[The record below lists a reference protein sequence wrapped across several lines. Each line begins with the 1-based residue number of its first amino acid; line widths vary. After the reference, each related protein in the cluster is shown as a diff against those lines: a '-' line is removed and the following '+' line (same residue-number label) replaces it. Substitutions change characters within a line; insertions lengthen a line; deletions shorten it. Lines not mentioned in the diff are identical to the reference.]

1 MLHNAFLCFRS
12 CAINVALLI
21 LIVNIT
27 QSLIYN
33 LTEGVL
39 AHSHRNLTEGMCVRM
54 SLSSRKEY
62 FPTMVERYRKAK
74 KRTEKTRI
82 IDELVTVLGYHRKYA
97 IQVLKRGGLQ
107 PVRQK
112 RKRSS
117 KYHLARPAIMVV
129 WEALDHPCAERLHP
143 VLLQTAEV
151 LSKHGELHLCA
162 NVRQLL
168 ASISRSTLARMLTK
182 SRSIK
187 RYRMSPP
194 RRRTHLQ
201 SQVPVER
208 YQSGELR
215 PGALEADLV
224 EHNEGSSIGHFVY
237 TLSVV
242 DVATGYSRRRS
253 VLGKGQL
260 GVHRELKKLIMSW
273 PYPIWGIHTDNG
285 SEFLNEHLV
294 RFCKANAIKFTRSR
308 PYKKN
313 DNPHVEQKNFQHVR
327 TLVGYER
334 FDTPAQVEWMNNLY
348 EVYDQHVNLFQPVRK
363 LISKERHGSTIRKR
377 YDSAKTPLKRAIES
391 GVVPQDLVEQF
402 NASYQSQNPLALHR
416 QIEHLVRQRL
426 LGLATR
432 AEVVST
438 AADA

>member
-1 MLHNAFLCFRS
+1 M
-12 CAINVALLI
+12 
-21 LIVNIT
+21 
-27 QSLIYN
+27 
-33 LTEGVL
+33 
-39 AHSHRNLTEGMCVRM
+39 RM

-224 EHNEGSSIGHFVY
+224 EHNGGSSIGHFVY

>member
-1 MLHNAFLCFRS
+1 MLIISNYVLVEKS
-12 CAINVALLI
+12 P
-21 LIVNIT
+21 

-224 EHNEGSSIGHFVY
+224 EHNGGSSIGHFVY

>member
-1 MLHNAFLCFRS
+1 
-12 CAINVALLI
+12 
-21 LIVNIT
+21 
-27 QSLIYN
+27 
-33 LTEGVL
+33 
-39 AHSHRNLTEGMCVRM
+39 
-54 SLSSRKEY
+54 
-62 FPTMVERYRKAK
+62 MVERYRKAK

>member
-1 MLHNAFLCFRS
+1 
-12 CAINVALLI
+12 
-21 LIVNIT
+21 
-27 QSLIYN
+27 
-33 LTEGVL
+33 
-39 AHSHRNLTEGMCVRM
+39 VRM

-224 EHNEGSSIGHFVY
+224 EHNGGSSIGHFVY

>member
-1 MLHNAFLCFRS
+1 MQTKKGLKALGIAWWCREWDLNPHVQRTLDFESSAS
-12 CAINVALLI
+12 AIPPSRHVCSNSIAPQKI
-21 LIVNIT
+21 FFNSS

-334 FDTPAQVEWMNNLY
+334 FDTPAQVCLLY
-348 EVYDQHVNLFQPVRK
+348 TSD
-363 LISKERHGSTIRKR
+363 
-377 YDSAKTPLKRAIES
+377 
-391 GVVPQDLVEQF
+391 
-402 NASYQSQNPLALHR
+402 
-416 QIEHLVRQRL
+416 
-426 LGLATR
+426 
-432 AEVVST
+432 
-438 AADA
+438 AADE